1 MYINF
6 ILFTIILLL
15 INILL
20 KKNNFLVDNPSDSF
34 HKIEK
39 KAGTPL
45 SGGLYIIVCILIISM
60 QNSKSLID
68 HIFLL
73 QISPLIILGI
83 LSDIKKDF
91 TPSLRMILQLLI
103 ILLFLLFNFEILIT
117 ETNITIIDYFL
128 DNKFIS
134 FGFTIFCVITFLNG
148 LNFIDGINGLVSGY
162 LFFCLL
168 VLYQIFNQNTF
179 LIDETIFKF
188 LENILVIYIIFFIFN
203 LFGKSFFGD
212 NGIYTSTIIV
222 SFIIISFV
230 KSHENISPIIAVSL
244 LWYPAYEN
252 LFTIIRR
259 LKSKKNPYYPDKL
272 HLHSLIYRF
281 LISKKNFVP
290 KKYCNSLTG
299 ILMNLFFMPNF
310 IFVYYFYNKSLFLGI
325 LIIIYILCYSLIYNH
340 LIKNYK

>member
-6 ILFTIILLL
+6 ILFTIILLF
-15 INILL
+15 INIIL
-20 KKNNFLVDNPSDSF
+20 KKNNFLVDNPGDSF

-45 SGGLYIIVCILIISM
+45 SGGLYIIICLLIISM
-60 QNSKSLID
+60 QNSQGLID

-83 LSDIKKDF
+83 FSDTKKDF
-91 TPSLRMILQLLI
+91 APSLRMILQLSI

-128 DNKFIS
+128 DNKLIS
-134 FGFTIFCVITFLNG
+134 FGFTIFCIITFLNG

-162 LFFCLL
+162 LFFCILT
-168 VLYQIFNQNTF
+168 LYLIFNQNTF
-179 LIDETIFKF
+179 LIDQTIFKL
-188 LENILVIYIIFFIFN
+188 LEDALVIYIIFFAFN
-203 LFGKSFFGD
+203 LFGKLFFGD
-212 NGIYTSTIIV
+212 NGIYTSAIIV
-222 SFIIISFV
+222 SFIVISFV
-230 KSHENISPIIAVSL
+230 KSHENISPILAVSL

-259 LKSKKNPYYPDKL
+259 LKSKKNPYYPDRL

-290 KKYCNSLTG
+290 KKYCNSFTG
-299 ILMNLFFMPNF
+299 ILMNLFLIPNF
-310 IFVYYFYNKSLFLGI
+310 IFAYFFYNKSLFLGTI
-325 LIIIYILCYSLIYNH
+325 VIIYVLCYSLIYNH